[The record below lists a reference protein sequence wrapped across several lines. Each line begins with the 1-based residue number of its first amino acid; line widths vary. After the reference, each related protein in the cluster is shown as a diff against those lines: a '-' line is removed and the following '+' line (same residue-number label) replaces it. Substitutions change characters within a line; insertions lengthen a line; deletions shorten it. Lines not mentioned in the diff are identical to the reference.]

1 MRFLNILII
10 LGCLVGGYW
19 LVSSIMGPGI
29 DSARR
34 KKDASGENRVDADSG
49 GRARTGASAG
59 TSTSTSNNASANSR
73 AHEHDWHLILD
84 VPANASQREVE
95 AAYKRRLAKAES
107 SGDDF
112 ESIRLR
118 RAYDAAL
125 RRKA

>member
-29 DSARR
+29 DLTRRR
-34 KKDASGENRVDADSG
+34 KEESPGPTGGNPDAA
-49 GRARTGASAG
+49 ARSH
-59 TSTSTSNNASANSR
+59 
-73 AHEHDWHLILD
+73 AHDHDWHLILD
-84 VPANASQREVE
+84 VPANASRREVE

-107 SGDDF
+107 SGDSF

-118 RAYDAAL
+118 RAYEAAI
-125 RRKA
+125 RHKA